1 MKSGDKTE
9 TIVVRVTPK
18 MNDILI
24 GIASSSGKSK
34 SEICR
39 KLIQSAISGK
49 NVKIESQES
58 FLLKK
63 RLAYELINEVN
74 HIGTNINQ
82 IVHNVNS
89 EYYSDYEKKK
99 LFALMQKLTSLFQS
113 YENKEF
119 KESE

>member
-18 MNDILI
+18 MNDILV

-39 KLIQSAISGK
+39 KLLQSAISGK

-63 RLAYELINEVN
+63 RLAYEINS
-74 HIGTNINQ
+74 IGVNINQ

-99 LFALMQKLTSLFQS
+99 LFALMQKLTSLFQY

-119 KESE
+119 NESE